1 VHRENDGY
9 AKSSG
14 LLVGACD
21 ANLLKGFL
29 ILFCAIALIPGS
41 ATGSV
46 KHKKVNFIFRNEKWI
61 PVQTEEYEVINELP
75 PEKLRYECGTS
86 IMRCETT
93 QGLSPLTE
101 IIGQERAVRALG
113 FGLGIK
119 DSGFNVYV
127 AGFPG
132 TGRTTAVKNFLQE
145 LARAKPVPHD
155 WCYVNNFRNQYEPKA
170 ITLPPGTGKHL
181 REDMATFV
189 TEAQRALPKA
199 FESEDYGT
207 RRASTIRTVEEER
220 QKLIGQL
227 TKQAQEQGFILQ
239 ASPVGW
245 LMIPV
250 IKGKPVNDQ
259 EFMALDPKI
268 REGIEK
274 KRQQLTNQFTSA
286 LRQLRELEARADE
299 ELKKLNHDVALFAIG
314 HMVADLKEEYKD
326 FPAVISYVDDVQN
339 DILNNL
345 PHFIK
350 GSEESAQAPFPARW
364 MKETQFK
371 RYEVNVIV
379 DNSETSGAPVIT
391 EPNPTYQHLFG
402 RVEKEAQFGAFVT
415 DFTMIRGG
423 SLHKANGGYLI
434 LPVEELLRNPFSYDG
449 LKRAL
454 KNEHI
459 IIEEV
464 EERLGFIVT
473 KSLKPEPIPLNVKVI
488 LIGDPYLYQQL
499 YALDMEFHQL
509 FKVKA
514 DFDTTMDRTE
524 KNVEQYA
531 AFVCTLCQ
539 KEGLKHLDGSGLAK
553 LIEHS
558 SRLAEDQRKL
568 STRFAE
574 VGDTVREANFYAAQD
589 NSEFVTARHVKKAI
603 EEKIYRSK
611 LIQEKI
617 EEMIKRGILLIDTEA
632 ANVGQ
637 VNGLSVIELGDF
649 EFGIPSR
656 VTASTG
662 LGREG
667 VIDIEREAKTGGPIH
682 TKGVMILSGYLNE
695 KYAQD
700 KPLSLSCRLVF
711 EQNYEGV
718 EGDSASSTELYAI
731 LSALSELP
739 IKQNL
744 AVTGSVNQKGEV
756 QAIGGVNE
764 KIEGFF
770 EVCKAKGLT
779 GNQGVM
785 IPESNVQNLM
795 LKEEI
800 VDAVKEGKFH
810 VISVK
815 TVDEGV
821 EVLTGVK
828 SGKRQKDGTFDE
840 GSVNDRVDRHLRQMA
855 EKLREYPPVYAE
867 KGKKSES

>member
-1 VHRENDGY
+1 
-9 AKSSG
+9 
-14 LLVGACD
+14 
-21 ANLLKGFL
+21 
-29 ILFCAIALIPGS
+29 
-41 ATGSV
+41 
-46 KHKKVNFIFRNEKWI
+46 
-61 PVQTEEYEVINELP
+61 
-75 PEKLRYECGTS
+75 
-86 IMRCETT
+86 
-93 QGLSPLTE
+93 
-101 IIGQERAVRALG
+101 
-113 FGLGIK
+113 
-119 DSGFNVYV
+119 
-127 AGFPG
+127 
-132 TGRTTAVKNFLQE
+132 
-145 LARAKPVPHD
+145 
-155 WCYVNNFRNQYEPKA
+155 
-170 ITLPPGTGKHL
+170 
-181 REDMATFV
+181 MATFV
-189 TEAQRALPKA
+189 SEAQRTLPKA

-207 RRASTIRTVEEER
+207 KKAATIRTVEEER
-220 QKLIGQL
+220 QKLIGQI

-259 EFMALDPKI
+259 EFMALEPKT
-268 REGIEK
+268 REAIEK
-274 KRQQLTNQFTSA
+274 KREQLTDQFTSA
-286 LRQLRELEARADE
+286 MRQLKELEGKADE
-299 ELKKLNHDVALFAIG
+299 ALKKLNRDVALFAIG

-326 FPAVISYVDDVQN
+326 FPDVITYIDNVQS
-339 DILNNL
+339 DILDNL
-345 PHFIK
+345 SHFLK
-350 GSEESAQAPFPARW
+350 ETEESPQTPFPTRW
-364 MKETQFK
+364 IKETPFK
-371 RYEVNVIV
+371 KYEVNLIV
-379 DNSETSGAPVIT
+379 DNSDVKGAPVVT
-391 EPNPTYQHLFG
+391 EFNPTYQNLFG
-402 RVEKEAQFGAFVT
+402 RVEKEAQFGTLVT

-459 IIEEV
+459 VIEEL
-464 EERLGFIVT
+464 EERLGFITT
-473 KSLKPEPIPLNVKVI
+473 KSLKPEPIPLSVKVI

-499 YALDMEFHQL
+499 YSLDMEFNQL

-514 DFDTTMDRTE
+514 DFDTTMDWTE
-524 KNVEQYA
+524 ENTLQYA
-531 AFVCTLCQ
+531 GFVCMVCE

-558 SRLAEDQRKL
+558 SRLAEDQQKL

-574 VGDTVREANFYAAQD
+574 VADTIREASFYASQE
-589 NSEFVTARHVKKAI
+589 NSEFVTGTHVKKAI
-603 EEKIYRSK
+603 EEKVYRSK

-617 EEMIKRGILLIDTEA
+617 QEMIKRGILLIDTEA

-637 VNGLSVIELGDF
+637 VNGLSVINLGDF
-649 EFGIPSR
+649 EFGMPSR

-667 VIDIEREAKTGGPIH
+667 VIDIERESKMGGPIH
-682 TKGVMILSGYLNE
+682 TKGVLILSGYLNE
-695 KYAQD
+695 KFAQD
-700 KPLSLSCRLVF
+700 KPLSLSARLVF

-756 QAIGGVNE
+756 QAIGGANE

-779 GNQGVM
+779 GKQGVM
-785 IPESNVQNLM
+785 IPESNVQTLM

-800 VDAVKEGKFH
+800 MDAVKEGKFH
-810 VISVK
+810 IFSVK
-815 TVDEGV
+815 TIDEGM

-828 SGKRQKDGTFDE
+828 AGERKKDGAFDE
-840 GSVNDRVDRHLRQMA
+840 ETVNYRVDKRLKQMA
-855 EKLREYPPVYAE
+855 EKMREFPPLFME
-867 KGKKSES
+867 QKKSES

>member
-1 VHRENDGY
+1 M
-9 AKSSG
+9 
-14 LLVGACD
+14 
-21 ANLLKGFL
+21 
-29 ILFCAIALIPGS
+29 
-41 ATGSV
+41 
-46 KHKKVNFIFRNEKWI
+46 
-61 PVQTEEYEVINELP
+61 INELP
-75 PEKLRYECGTS
+75 AEKLRNNCATNL
-86 IMRCETT
+86 MRCETT
-93 QGLSPLTE
+93 QGLTPLKE
-101 IIGQERAVRALG
+101 IIGQERAVRALK

-119 DSGFNVYV
+119 NSGFNIYV

-145 LARAKPVPHD
+145 LARAKPVPRD

-170 ITLPPGTGKHL
+170 MDLTPGTGKHL

-189 TEAQRALPKA
+189 EEARRALPKA

-207 RRASTIRTVEEER
+207 RRASTIRAVEEER
-220 QKLIGQL
+220 QKLISQL
-227 TKQAQEQGFILQ
+227 TRQAQEQGFILQ

-250 IKGKPVNDQ
+250 VKGKPLNDQ
-259 EFMALDPKI
+259 EFIALDPKI
-268 REGIEK
+268 REAIEK
-274 KRQQLTNQFTSA
+274 KRQLLTDQFTSA
-286 LRQLRELEARADE
+286 MRQLRELEARIDE
-299 ELKKLNHDVALFAIG
+299 ELRKLNRDVAIFAIG
-314 HMVADLKEEYKD
+314 HIVADLKEEYKE
-326 FPAVISYVDDVQN
+326 FSAVVEYVEEVQN

-345 PHFIK
+345 SHFIK
-350 GSEESAQAPFPARW
+350 GSEEAPQSPFPVPW
-364 MKETQFK
+364 MKETPLK
-371 RYEVNVIV
+371 KYEVNVVV
-379 DNSETSGAPVIT
+379 DNSETSGAPVII
-391 EPNPTYQHLFG
+391 ELNPTYQHLFG
-402 RVEKEAQFGAFVT
+402 RVEKEAQFGALVT

-454 KNEHI
+454 KNEQI
-459 IIEEV
+459 LIEEV
-464 EERLGFIVT
+464 EERLGFVMT

-488 LIGDPYLYQQL
+488 LIGDPFLYQQL
-499 YALDMEFHQL
+499 YALDMEFNQL

-524 KNVEQYA
+524 ENVEHYA

-553 LIEHS
+553 LVEHS
-558 SRLAEDQRKL
+558 SRLAEDQQKL

-574 VGDTVREANFYAAQD
+574 VADTIREANFYAAQE
-589 NSEFVTARHVKKAI
+589 NSEFVTGDHVKKAI

-611 LIQEKI
+611 LIQDKI
-617 EEMIKRGILLIDTEA
+617 QEFIKRGILLVDTEA
-632 ANVGQ
+632 GRTGQ

-649 EFGIPSR
+649 EFGSPSR
-656 VTASTG
+656 VTASIG

-695 KYAQD
+695 KYAQE
-700 KPLSLSCRLVF
+700 KPLSLSARLVF

-718 EGDSASSTELYAI
+718 EGDSASSTELYAV
-731 LSALSELP
+731 LSALSQLP

-770 EVCKAKGLT
+770 EVCKARGLT
-779 GNQGVM
+779 GEQGVM

-800 VDAVKEGKFH
+800 VEAVKQGKFH
-810 VISVK
+810 VTSVK
-815 TVDEGV
+815 NIDEGI
-821 EVLTGVK
+821 EVLTGIK
-828 SGKRQKDGTFDE
+828 AGKRQEDGTFEE
-840 GSVNDRVDRHLRQMA
+840 GTVNYRVDKHLREMA
-855 EKLREYPPVYAE
+855 EKLKEYPPALPEKE
-867 KGKKSES
+867 KG